1 MIHSTL
7 SLAEASEILQKHNLL
22 REMIQQQ
29 TSVSEEEVKK
39 DTTHCK
45 TEIWSLDA
53 NAFTKV
59 DLHKPFAHATYDTR
73 DIKPGTLLFI
83 KGNFKSEYLLDADSK
98 GLAAYVA
105 EQSYADYTS
114 AIGLIVTDAR
124 KAMSVLAAAFF
135 GNPQQKLTIVGITGT
150 KGKTTTAYFTHAIL
164 SAYSN
169 GKAALFSSV
178 DNCVDGKNYVESNL
192 TTPESFDAFCMMREA
207 VDSGMKYLVME
218 VSSQAYKVNRVYGLK
233 FDVAA
238 FLNISPDHISPIE
251 HPTFEDYLYCKRQII
266 ANTKRLVLNA
276 DTDHVDLLLQDAKRN
291 NVHVTTI
298 SRIKKEDIEDVDET
312 CEETERTCENYPKLL
327 TPDYLAVPSED
338 SEAHCIAVIDS
349 NDEDCCEEHEKEAQY
364 SMIDT
369 FSLSIAGDFNY
380 ENALAAIAIAGELG
394 VNQDTDL
401 QALHAIDEKEAQY
414 SMIDTFSLSIAG
426 DFNYENALAAIAI
439 AGELGVNQ
447 DTDLQALHAIE
458 KVEISG
464 RMEVFEDTHSNT
476 IAVVDYAHNYISTK
490 SVIDFVEERYGK
502 ENPRITLVTGST
514 GDKAVDR
521 RKEIVEAAQNRI
533 EQFIF
538 TTEDTDTEDVMHICE
553 DMQSYVT
560 NTNVSSRIIID
571 RAEAIE
577 YAYKDAIKNTQEE
590 GRLNVLLAIG
600 KGDERWIKSK
610 RKHLPYEGDSFIVK
624 RLFGL

>member
-1 MIHSTL
+1 MIMHNTL
-7 SLAEASEILQKHNLL
+7 SLASASEILQHYGLL
-22 REMIQQQ
+22 REMIQYCKA
-29 TSVSEEEVKK
+29 E
-39 DTTHCK
+39 DTNSANSANTKEKTVDSTHSRN
-45 TEIWSLDA
+45 EIWSLNPYYFPNIDA
-53 NAFTKV
+53 DECFTN
-59 DLHKPFAHATYDTR
+59 ATYDTR
-73 DIKPGTLLFI
+73 DITPGTLLFI
-83 KGNFKSEYLLDADSK
+83 KGNFQSEYLLNADNK

-105 EQSYADYTS
+105 EQSYAQYTK
-114 AIGLIVTDAR
+114 AVGLIVTDAK

-135 GNPQQKLTIVGITGT
+135 GNPQEKLTIVGITGT

-164 SAYSN
+164 NSHSH

-192 TTPESFDAFCMMREA
+192 TTPESFDAFKMMREA
-207 VDSGMKYLVME
+207 VDNGMKYLVME

-266 ANTKRLVLNA
+266 ANTKRLVLNS
-276 DTDHVDLLLQDAKRN
+276 DTDHADLLLQDAERN
-291 NVHVTTI
+291 NVLVTTFA
-298 SRIKKEDIEDVDET
+298 RIKKDEIESDA
-312 CEETERTCENYPKLL
+312 CENDNFDDIDDDRINYCAPANDDDYTELL
-327 TPDYLAVPSED
+327 TPDYIAMPVENSE
-338 SEAHCIAVIDS
+338 SHCIAMRDSSEDDDYEDNDYEEDVHYCPID
-349 NDEDCCEEHEKEAQY
+349 EFA
-364 SMIDT
+364 
-369 FSLSIAGDFNY
+369 LSIAGDFNY

-394 VNQDTDL
+394 INQDTDL
-401 QALHAIDEKEAQY
+401 H
-414 SMIDTFSLSIAG
+414 
-426 DFNYENALAAIAI
+426 
-439 AGELGVNQ
+439 
-447 DTDLQALHAIE
+447 ALHAIE
-458 KVEISG
+458 NVKISG
-464 RMEVFEDTHSNT
+464 RMEVFKDTHSNM

-490 SVIDFVEERYGK
+490 SVLDFVEERYGK
-502 ENPRITLVTGST
+502 FNPRITLITGST

-560 NTNVSSRIIID
+560 DPNVSSRIIID

-577 YAYKDAIKNTQEE
+577 YAYNDAANSEQKN
-590 GRLNVLLAIG
+590 GKLNILLAIG
-600 KGDERWIKSK
+600 KGDERWIKNK
-610 RKHLPYEGDSFIVK
+610 RKHVPYEGDSFVIK

>member
-59 DLHKPFAHATYDTR
+59 DPHKPFAHATYDTR

-124 KAMSVLAAAFF
+124 KAMSILAAAFF

-164 SAYSN
+164 SAYSH

-276 DTDHVDLLLQDAKRN
+276 DTDHADLLLQDAKRN

-298 SRIKKEDIEDVDET
+298 SRIKKEDVKDVDET

-349 NDEDCCEEHEKEAQY
+349 NDEDCCEEHEKEAHY

-394 VNQDTDL
+394 VNQ
-401 QALHAIDEKEAQY
+401 
-414 SMIDTFSLSIAG
+414 
-426 DFNYENALAAIAI
+426 N
-439 AGELGVNQ
+439 
-447 DTDLQALHAIE
+447 TDLQALHAIE

-521 RKEIVEAAQNRI
+521 RKDIVNAAQNRI
-533 EQFIF
+533 AQFIF

>member
-401 QALHAIDEKEAQY
+401 QALHAI
-414 SMIDTFSLSIAG
+414 
-426 DFNYENALAAIAI
+426 
-439 AGELGVNQ
+439 
-447 DTDLQALHAIE
+447 E

-521 RKEIVEAAQNRI
+521 RKDIVNAAQNRI
-533 EQFIF
+533 AQFIF

>member
-1 MIHSTL
+1 MHNTL
-7 SLAEASEILQKHNLL
+7 SLASASEILQHYGLL
-22 REMIQQQ
+22 REMIQYCKA
-29 TSVSEEEVKK
+29 E
-39 DTTHCK
+39 DTNSANSANTKEKTVDSTHSRN
-45 TEIWSLDA
+45 EIWSLNPYYFPNIDA
-53 NAFTKV
+53 DECFTN
-59 DLHKPFAHATYDTR
+59 ATYDTR
-73 DIKPGTLLFI
+73 DITPGTLLFI
-83 KGNFKSEYLLDADSK
+83 KGNFKSEYLLDADNK

-105 EQSYADYTS
+105 EQSYAQYTK
-114 AIGLIVTDAR
+114 AVGLIVTDAK

-135 GNPQQKLTIVGITGT
+135 GNPQEKLTIVGITGT

-164 SAYSN
+164 SSHSH

-192 TTPESFDAFCMMREA
+192 TTPESFDAFKMMREA
-207 VDSGMKYLVME
+207 VDNGMKYLVME

-266 ANTKRLVLNA
+266 ANTKHLVLNSDA
-276 DTDHVDLLLQDAKRN
+276 DHADLLLQDAERN
-291 NVHVTTI
+291 DVLVTTFA
-298 SRIKKEDIEDVDET
+298 RIKKDEIDSNACKNDNFDDLDDDRIHYCT
-312 CEETERTCENYPKLL
+312 SVNDDDYTELL
-327 TPDYLAVPSED
+327 TPDYIAMPVEHSE
-338 SEAHCIAVIDS
+338 SHCIAMRDSSEDDDYEDRDYEEDVHYCPID
-349 NDEDCCEEHEKEAQY
+349 EFA
-364 SMIDT
+364 
-369 FSLSIAGDFNY
+369 LSIAGDFNY

-394 VNQDTDL
+394 INQDTDL
-401 QALHAIDEKEAQY
+401 H
-414 SMIDTFSLSIAG
+414 
-426 DFNYENALAAIAI
+426 
-439 AGELGVNQ
+439 
-447 DTDLQALHAIE
+447 ALHAIE
-458 KVEISG
+458 NVKISG
-464 RMEVFEDTHSNT
+464 RMEVFKDTHSNM

-490 SVIDFVEERYGK
+490 SVLDFVEERYGK
-502 ENPRITLVTGST
+502 FNPRITLITGST

-560 NTNVSSRIIID
+560 NPNVSSRIIID

-577 YAYKDAIKNTQEE
+577 YAYNDAANSEQKNE
-590 GRLNVLLAIG
+590 RLNILLAIG
-600 KGDERWIKSK
+600 KGDERWIKNK
-610 RKHLPYEGDSFIVK
+610 RKHVPYEGDSFVIK

>member
-105 EQSYADYTS
+105 EQSYANYTS

-124 KAMSVLAAAFF
+124 KAMSILAAAFF

-164 SAYSN
+164 SAYSH

-192 TTPESFDAFCMMREA
+192 TTPESFDAFHMMREA

-238 FLNISPDHISPIE
+238 FLNISPDHISTIE

-266 ANTKRLVLNA
+266 ANTKHLVLNA
-276 DTDHVDLLLQDAKRN
+276 DMDHADLLLQDAKRN

-312 CEETERTCENYPKLL
+312 CEESERTYENYPKLL

-338 SEAHCIAVIDS
+338 SEAHCIAVIDN
-349 NDEDCCEEHEKEAQY
+349 NDEDCCEEHEKEAHY
-364 SMIDT
+364 SLIDT

-380 ENALAAIAIAGELG
+380 ENALVAIAIAGELG
-394 VNQDTDL
+394 VNQ
-401 QALHAIDEKEAQY
+401 
-414 SMIDTFSLSIAG
+414 
-426 DFNYENALAAIAI
+426 N
-439 AGELGVNQ
+439 
-447 DTDLQALHAIE
+447 TDLQALHAIE

-521 RKEIVEAAQNRI
+521 RKDIVNAAQNRI
-533 EQFIF
+533 AQFIF

>member
-22 REMIQQQ
+22 REMIQHQ

-164 SAYSN
+164 SAYSH

-178 DNCVDGKNYVESNL
+178 DNCVDGKHYVESNL

-276 DTDHVDLLLQDAKRN
+276 DTDHADLLLQDAKRN

-298 SRIKKEDIEDVDET
+298 SRIKKEDVEDVDET

-349 NDEDCCEEHEKEAQY
+349 NDEDCCEEYEKEA
-364 SMIDT
+364 
-369 FSLSIAGDFNY
+369 
-380 ENALAAIAIAGELG
+380 
-394 VNQDTDL
+394 
-401 QALHAIDEKEAQY
+401 HY

-458 KVEISG
+458 KVKISG
-464 RMEVFEDTHSNT
+464 RMEVFEDTHSNM

-521 RKEIVEAAQNRI
+521 RKDIVNAAQNRI
-533 EQFIF
+533 AQFIF
-538 TTEDTDTEDVMHICE
+538 TTEDTDTEDVSDICKI
-553 DMQSYVT
+553 MQGYIT
-560 NTNVSSRIIID
+560 NPNVKSHIIID

>member
-401 QALHAIDEKEAQY
+401 QALHAI
-414 SMIDTFSLSIAG
+414 
-426 DFNYENALAAIAI
+426 
-439 AGELGVNQ
+439 
-447 DTDLQALHAIE
+447 E